1 MPGPGSLLSAPAPP
15 CVPQGELT
23 ITTDM
28 EDLSTALFYDTVP
41 DSWVARAYPSM
52 MGLAAWYADL
62 LLRIRVRTGF
72 GGATACSANLSPGPE
87 ERGWGAGVCRGPRW
101 PGLGHALGTWAPECR
116 HFPSKEPQG
125 GLEVGAAPTARDAE
139 ALPAGFQTR
148 ASDVEHPPS
157 RQ

>member
-1 MPGPGSLLSAPAPP
+1 M

-72 GGATACSANLSPGPE
+72 GRATACSANLSPGPE
-87 ERGWGAGVCRGPRW
+87 QRGWGAGVCRGPRW
-101 PGLGHALGTWAPECR
+101 PGLAHALGTWVPGCR

-125 GLEVGAAPTARDAE
+125 GLEVGSSSHGQRCR
-139 ALPAGFQTR
+139 G
-148 ASDVEHPPS
+148 PPS
-157 RQ
+157 RLSEASL